1 MSVYALIMAAGD
13 GKRMGLGVNK
23 AMIPLRGVPMVR
35 RTVEVFAGFVD
46 GVVIV
51 TRGEDIGAM
60 RALMLDTV
68 AHDGDIDSMCALS
81 FDRRTHGED
90 IGAMRALMLDMVA
103 YDRDIDSMC
112 VLSSDK
118 RTRGEN
124 VDSMR
129 ASSSTKMTQSEKINT
144 KYAPPSTITVVE
156 GGKTRQQSVLR
167 GLTALPADAEYVLV
181 HDAARPFVSAD
192 VIQNC
197 IESVKKHGNGVA
209 SVPLCD
215 TIKQVKQDH
224 DKYIVIQTPPRN
236 NLRAAQ
242 TPQAFPV
249 TALKRAIEALEALG
263 ETASDDASA
272 MEAAGHRVALVE
284 GSEENRKI
292 TTPLDLEW
300 AEWYLSK
307 CETAKNK
314 SQIAPS
320 MPRKNAKY
328 KITPQR
334 VGIGYDV
341 HRLVE
346 GRPLI
351 LCGVLIPYE
360 KGLLGHSDAD
370 VALHAL
376 MDAMLGAAA
385 MGDIGAH
392 FSDRDPA
399 YQNAASTDLLRKVA
413 QMTREKGFFMQ
424 QADITI
430 VAEKP
435 RLSPYISDMRA
446 RVAEILS
453 VALEKISVKATT
465 TEGLGFEGK
474 GKGISAQAVVSV
486 LDMNTLE

>member
-13 GKRMGLGVNK
+13 GKRMGYGVNK

-35 RTVEVFAGFVD
+35 RTVEAFTGIVD
-46 GVVIV
+46 GVAVV
-51 TRGEDIGAM
+51 TRSEDINAI
-60 RALMLDTV
+60 RALSPNIV
-68 AHDGDIDSMCALS
+68 I
-81 FDRRTHGED
+81 
-90 IGAMRALMLDMVA
+90 
-103 YDRDIDSMC
+103 
-112 VLSSDK
+112 
-118 RTRGEN
+118 
-124 VDSMR
+124 
-129 ASSSTKMTQSEKINT
+129 
-144 KYAPPSTITVVE
+144 VE

-167 GLTALPADAEYVLV
+167 GLNALPADAEYVLV
-181 HDAARPFVSAD
+181 HDAARPFVSAE
-192 VIQNC
+192 VIQTC
-197 IESVKKHGNGVA
+197 INSVKKHGSGVA
-209 SVPLCD
+209 SIPLCD
-215 TIKQVKQDH
+215 TIKQIKQGNGNTT
-224 DKYIVIQTPPRN
+224 VIRTPSRN
-236 NLRAAQ
+236 GLRAAQ

-249 TALKRAIEALEALG
+249 KALKRAIEALEYLG

-272 MEAAGHRVALVE
+272 MEAAGHRVILVE

-307 CETAKNK
+307 NKMIKNDTDDYNTTKCETMERDTIECDTMKDRANRYAMRSETSSCEIAQIETMSCKNER
-314 SQIAPS
+314 SEIARHLPWKDTQYEIS
-320 MPRKNAKY
+320 RH
-328 KITPQR
+328 R

-341 HRLVE
+341 HRLAE

-351 LCGVLIPYE
+351 LCGVSIPYE

-399 YQNAASTDLLRKVA
+399 YKGAASTDLLRQVVW
-413 QMTREKGFFMQ
+413 MTRGKGFFTR

-430 VAEKP
+430 VAERP
-435 RLSPYISDMRA
+435 RLSPYIDDMRA

-453 VALEKISVKATT
+453 VAVENINVKATT
-465 TEGLGFEGK
+465 TEGLGFEGE

-486 LDMNTLE
+486 LYSAV